1 MGWRFVSAVGNL
13 KAAREETWEAARP
26 GSRHRVSQAWHEN
39 NPAPHNVGL
48 AGPAVSQQSQYTV
61 STRTGQC
68 RPSRPCTDWTV
79 PKAIFR
85 GVGLPEGPLST
96 DGAPKIGGVAK

>member
-61 STRTGQC
+61 TAHA
-68 RPSRPCTDWTV
+68 PDN
-79 PKAIFR
+79 
-85 GVGLPEGPLST
+85 VGLPGHVRTGLFRRPYSVVLVCLRGPFQQT
-96 DGAPKIGGVAK
+96 GRPK